1 MQKTIYEYSHEIYY
15 EVFPISMKNT
25 VSPFLSIVIPVYNE
39 SDNIITLL
47 DEIQAVLADQKNY
60 EIIIVDDGS
69 TDSTFSLLIKN
80 QNLYPQLTI
89 IKLRKNFGKATAFN
103 TAFKF
108 VHSEIVIT
116 MDGDLQDDPK
126 EIPQFIA
133 KIEEGYDLVSGW
145 KYPRNDP
152 LSKILPSKIF
162 NHLTRIITG
171 VNIHDFN
178 CGYKAY
184 KKIVLENIDLYG
196 EMHRYIPALAAWNG
210 FKISEIKINHRPR
223 RFGRSKF
230 DASRL
235 FRGLLDLITV
245 KFLTNYSSRPLHI
258 FGLLG
263 IISLLA
269 GFIIGIYLL
278 ILKYFQN
285 VAIGDRPLLLLAVL
299 LIFIGLQFVS
309 MGLLGEMI
317 TLKEHRDLKVDHYI
331 ETVIGEHIV

>member
-1 MQKTIYEYSHEIYY
+1 MQKGIYEYSHKIYY
-15 EVFPISMKNT
+15 EVSTISMKNT
-25 VSPFLSIVIPVYNE
+25 GSPSLSIVIPVYNE
-39 SDNIITLL
+39 NDSIITLL
-47 DEIQAVLADQKNY
+47 HEIQTVLSGQKNY

-69 TDSTFSLLIKN
+69 TDSTFTLLIKN
-80 QNLYPQLTI
+80 QNFYPQLTI
-89 IKLRKNFGKATAFN
+89 IKLRKNFGKATALN
-103 TAFKF
+103 AAFKF
-108 VHSEIVIT
+108 VRSEIVIT

-162 NHLTRIITG
+162 NYLTRIITG

-210 FKISEIKINHRPR
+210 FKLSEIKINHRPR

-235 FRGLLDLITV
+235 FRGLFDLITV

-263 IISLLA
+263 IISFLA

-278 ILKYFQN
+278 ILKYFQHID
-285 VAIGDRPLLLLAVL
+285 IGDRPLLLLAVL

-309 MGLLGEMI
+309 IGLLGEMI
-317 TLKEHRDLKVDHYI
+317 TLRENRDLKVDHYI
-331 ETVIGEHIV
+331 ETVIGEHVV